1 MVCSAHFKPSNM
13 YRTITGLTRL
23 KAGAVPSQFA
33 WTKSTRERPQ
43 NKLQILKSV
52 NEKQAQEERRQS
64 FAHSLRQDLELDEVT
79 ESAAVEASAGDQ
91 PIQAIGETATD
102 EVENENIQP
111 AELSSDEQIKIL
123 KAKIKELEEEVEY
136 LKESK
141 FGAENISKNSELL
154 SFYTGF
160 VSKERFDSFYSWV
173 EPYAKTMIKWSQIQR
188 ERGKENYKRRRSS
201 GNFALSLYDQLF
213 LFMIRLRLGL
223 LETDLGVRFNI
234 STSTV
239 SRIILT
245 WANFLYTMLGQVPI
259 WPTTAQ
265 IKNSMPEC
273 FKTIYPK
280 TRVIID
286 CTEIKVQRPSSKVLN
301 SEFYSAYKSHTTLK
315 CLVGI
320 APHGSVTF
328 VSSLY
333 QGSISDKEITRRSG
347 ILSLLEEDEVMA
359 DKGFLIQDLLEPKKA
374 TLTIPPFLSRSRSLQ
389 FTSKEVTET
398 QQIARLRIHVERA
411 IRRIK
416 EYQIFD
422 KVLPLSLA
430 GSVNQIWTICCLL
443 TNFRGPLY

>member
-1 MVCSAHFKPSNM
+1 MCSAHFKPSDM
-13 YRTITGLTRL
+13 YKTITGRTRL
-23 KAGAVPSQFA
+23 KPGAVPSQFA
-33 WTKSTRERPQ
+33 WTKDGKNRPQ
-43 NKLQILKSV
+43 NKLQELK
-52 NEKQAQEERRQS
+52 NIAEQQEQEERRQGFVDS
-64 FAHSLRQDLELDEVT
+64 FRQDVEMEEEET
-79 ESAAVEASAGDQ
+79 ESAGREASVSAEPMEEMPTNEPD
-91 PIQAIGETATD
+91 
-102 EVENENIQP
+102 NENIQP
-111 AELSSDEQIKIL
+111 AELSPEEQIGIL
-123 KAKIKELEEEVEY
+123 KAKIKDLEQQVRD
-136 LKESK
+136 LQESK
-141 FGAENISKNSELL
+141 FEAENISKDPELL
-154 SFYTGF
+154 TFYTGF
-160 VSKERFDSFYSWV
+160 TSKERFDSFYNWV

-188 ERGKENYKRRRSS
+188 GRGKENYKRRRSS
-201 GNFALSLYDQLF
+201 GDFALSLYDQLF

-265 IKNSMPEC
+265 IKSTMPQC
-273 FKTIYPK
+273 FKTTYPK
-280 TRVIID
+280 TRVILD
-286 CTEIKVQRPSSKVLN
+286 CTEIKVQRPSPKVLN
-301 SEFYSAYKSHTTLK
+301 SELYSAYKSHTTFK
-315 CLVGI
+315 CLIGI
-320 APHGSVTF
+320 APHGAVTF

-347 ILSLLEEDEVMA
+347 ILSLIEEGDEVMA
-359 DKGFLIQDLLEPKKA
+359 DKGFLIKDLLETKKA
-374 TLTIPPFLSRSRSLQ
+374 TLTIPPFLSKTRSLQ
-389 FTSKEVTET
+389 FTAKEVTET

-443 TNFRGPLY
+443 TNLRGPLY

>member
-1 MVCSAHFKPSNM
+1 MCSAHFKPSDI
-13 YRTITGLTRL
+13 YKTITGLTRL

-33 WTKSTRERPQ
+33 WTKASQERPL
-43 NKLQILKSV
+43 NKLQNVKNM
-52 NEKQAQEERRQS
+52 NEQQAQEERRQS
-64 FAHSLRQDLELDEVT
+64 FVDSFRQDVQVP
-79 ESAAVEASAGDQ
+79 ESAVQEASTSAE
-91 PIQAIGETATD
+91 PVEEMATD
-102 EVENENIQP
+102 EPENENIQP
-111 AELSSDEQIKIL
+111 AELSAEEQIRIL
-123 KAKIKELEEEVEY
+123 KAKIEDLEQQVEDF
-136 LKESK
+136 KESR
-141 FGAENISKNSELL
+141 FGAENISKDPELL
-154 SFYTGF
+154 TFYTGF

-173 EPYAKTMIKWSQIQR
+173 EPYAKTMMKWSQIQR
-188 ERGKENYKRRRSS
+188 GRGKENYKRRRSS

-223 LETDLGVRFNI
+223 LGTDLGVRFNI

-245 WANFLYTMLGQVPI
+245 WSNFLYTMLGQVPI

-265 IKNSMPEC
+265 IKDSMPEC
-273 FKTIYPK
+273 FKNIYPK
-280 TRVIID
+280 TRVILD

-320 APHGSVTF
+320 APHGAVTF

-347 ILSLLEEDEVMA
+347 ILSLIEEGDEVMA

-374 TLTIPPFLSRSRSLQ
+374 TLTIPPFLSRTKSLQ

-398 QQIARLRIHVERA
+398 QQIALLRIHVERA

>member
-1 MVCSAHFKPSNM
+1 MCSAHFKPSDM
-13 YRTITGLTRL
+13 FKTITGLIRL
-23 KAGAVPSQFA
+23 KPGVVPSQFQ
-33 WTKSTRERPQ
+33 WTKSSQDRPQ
-43 NKLQILKSV
+43 NKLQELKTMV
-52 NEKQAQEERRQS
+52 EQQEQEERRQS
-64 FAHSLRQDLELDEVT
+64 FVDSFQQDVKMEE
-79 ESAAVEASAGDQ
+79 
-91 PIQAIGETATD
+91 GETASGGQGASASDEQMEEMATD
-102 EVENENIQP
+102 EPENENIEP
-111 AELSSDEQIKIL
+111 TELSAVEQIEIL
-123 KAKIKELEEEVEY
+123 KAQISDLVQQVED
-136 LKESK
+136 LKGTR
-141 FGAENISKNSELL
+141 FGAENISKDSELL
-154 SFYTGF
+154 TFYTGF

-188 ERGKENYKRRRSS
+188 ERGKENYKRRCSS

-245 WANFLYTMLGQVPI
+245 WANYLYTMLGQVPI
-259 WPTTAQ
+259 WSTTAQ
-265 IKNSMPEC
+265 IKNSMPQC
-273 FKTIYPK
+273 FKTTYPK
-280 TRVIID
+280 TRVILD

-320 APHGSVTF
+320 APHGAVTF

-347 ILSLLEEDEVMA
+347 ILSLIKEGNEVMA
-359 DKGFLIQDLLEPKKA
+359 DKGFLIQDLLQPLRA
-374 TLTIPPFLSRSRSLQ
+374 TLTIPPFLSKTKSLQ

-416 EYQIFD
+416 EYQIFEN
-422 KVLPLSLA
+422 VLPLSLA

>member
-1 MVCSAHFKPSNM
+1 MFKI
-13 YRTITGLTRL
+13 ITGRTRL
-23 KAGAVPSQFA
+23 KAGVVPSQFQ
-33 WTKSTRERPQ
+33 WTKACNERSK
-43 NKLQILKSV
+43 NKLQNLKEI
-52 NEKQAQEERRQS
+52 NEMQAQEERRQS
-64 FAHSLRQDLELDEVT
+64 IVDSFCQDVELKQVT
-79 ESAAVEASAGDQ
+79 EQVTVQEASAGAE
-91 PIQAIGETATD
+91 PMEEMNAEL
-102 EVENENIQP
+102 ENENIQP
-111 AELSSDEQIKIL
+111 AEPSAEEQIEIL
-123 KAKIKELEEEVEY
+123 KAKIKDLEEEVED
-136 LKESK
+136 LKGSR
-141 FGAENISKNSELL
+141 FGAENISKDPELL

-188 ERGKENYKRRRSS
+188 QRGKENYKRRRSC
-201 GNFALSLYDQLF
+201 GNLALSLYDQFF

-234 STSTV
+234 SKSSV

-259 WPTTAQ
+259 LPTTAQ

-280 TRVIID
+280 TRVILD

-320 APHGSVTF
+320 APHGAVTF
-328 VSSLY
+328 ISSLY
-333 QGSISDKEITRRSG
+333 QGSISDKEITRHSG
-347 ILSLLEEDEVMA
+347 ILSLIQEGDEVMA

-374 TLTIPPFLSRSRSLQ
+374 TLTIPPFLSKTRSMQ

-430 GSVNQIWTICCLL
+430 GSVNQIWTVCCLL

>member
-1 MVCSAHFKPSNM
+1 M
-13 YRTITGLTRL
+13 
-23 KAGAVPSQFA
+23 
-33 WTKSTRERPQ
+33 
-43 NKLQILKSV
+43 
-52 NEKQAQEERRQS
+52 
-64 FAHSLRQDLELDEVT
+64 T

-91 PIQAIGETATD
+91 PIVQEIATD
-102 EVENENIQP
+102 NLGNENIQSP
-111 AELSSDEQIKIL
+111 ELSAEEQIKIL
-123 KAKIKELEEEVEY
+123 KAKMKDLEEQVED
-136 LKESK
+136 LQESK

-173 EPYAKTMIKWSQIQR
+173 EPYAKNMIKWSQIQR

-234 STSTV
+234 STSSV

-280 TRVIID
+280 TRVILD

-301 SEFYSAYKSHTTLK
+301 SEFYSTYKSHTTLK

-347 ILSLLEEDEVMA
+347 ILSLLEEGGEVMA

-374 TLTIPPFLSRSRSLQ
+374 TLTIPPFLSGSRSFQ

-416 EYQIFD
+416 EYQIFE

-443 TNFRGPLY
+443 KNFRGPLY

>member
-1 MVCSAHFKPSNM
+1 M
-13 YRTITGLTRL
+13 L
-23 KAGAVPSQFA
+23 KIFP
-33 WTKSTRERPQ
+33 W
-43 NKLQILKSV
+43 IL
-52 NEKQAQEERRQS
+52 
-64 FAHSLRQDLELDEVT
+64 
-79 ESAAVEASAGDQ
+79 G
-91 PIQAIGETATD
+91 
-102 EVENENIQP
+102 
-111 AELSSDEQIKIL
+111 
-123 KAKIKELEEEVEY
+123 
-136 LKESK
+136 
-141 FGAENISKNSELL
+141 
-154 SFYTGF
+154 
-160 VSKERFDSFYSWV
+160 
-173 EPYAKTMIKWSQIQR
+173 
-188 ERGKENYKRRRSS
+188 
-201 GNFALSLYDQLF
+201 
-213 LFMIRLRLGL
+213 
-223 LETDLGVRFNI
+223 TDLGVRFNI
-234 STSTV
+234 SPSTV

-245 WANFLYTMLGQVPI
+245 WSNFLYTMLGQVPI

-265 IKNSMPEC
+265 IKDSMPEC
-273 FKTIYPK
+273 FKKIYPK
-280 TRVIID
+280 TRVIVN

-320 APHGSVTF
+320 APHGVVTF

-347 ILSLLEEDEVMA
+347 ILSLIEGDEVVA

-374 TLTIPPFLSRSRSLQ
+374 TLTIPPFLSRTKYLQ

-398 QQIARLRIHVERA
+398 QQIAYLRIHVEWA

>member
-1 MVCSAHFKPSNM
+1 MANDHCSVNCCTNDKRNESGKDLSFFNFPSNETQ
-13 YRTITGLTRL
+13 RSQWIAAIKRDEGPHFEDVEL
-23 KAGAVPSQFA
+23 KP
-33 WTKSTRERPQ
+33 
-43 NKLQILKSV
+43 
-52 NEKQAQEERRQS
+52 
-64 FAHSLRQDLELDEVT
+64 VT
-79 ESAAVEASAGDQ
+79 EQVTVQEASAGAE
-91 PIQAIGETATD
+91 PMEEMNAEL
-102 EVENENIQP
+102 ENENIQP
-111 AELSSDEQIKIL
+111 AELSAEEQIEIL
-123 KAKIKELEEEVEY
+123 KAKIKDLEEEVED
-136 LKESK
+136 LKGSR
-141 FGAENISKNSELL
+141 FGAENISKDPELL

-188 ERGKENYKRRRSS
+188 QRGKENYKRRRSC
-201 GNFALSLYDQLF
+201 GNLALSLYDQFFF

-234 STSTV
+234 S
-239 SRIILT
+239 
-245 WANFLYTMLGQVPI
+245 
-259 WPTTAQ
+259 
-265 IKNSMPEC
+265 K
-273 FKTIYPK
+273 
-280 TRVIID
+280 
-286 CTEIKVQRPSSKVLN
+286 SSVLN

-320 APHGSVTF
+320 APHGAVTF
-328 VSSLY
+328 ISSLY

-347 ILSLLEEDEVMA
+347 ILSLIQEGDEVMA

-374 TLTIPPFLSRSRSLQ
+374 TLTIPPFLSKTRSMQ

-430 GSVNQIWTICCLL
+430 GSVNQIWTVCCLL